1 MGVAGSALVLQFVRV
16 HYVYIVRCR
25 DGTLYTGW
33 ARDPGQREKVHNRGR
48 GARYT
53 ASRRPVALVYSEPVA
68 SQSEALKRERHLK
81 RLTKAKKE
89 ALIATFQFSPT
100 NLTFSR

>member
-1 MGVAGSALVLQFVRV
+1 MP
-16 HYVYIVRCR
+16 YVYIVRYH

-33 ARDPGQREKVHNRGR
+33 ARDPGQREKVHNSGR

-53 ASRRPVALVYSEPVA
+53 ASRRPVALVYSEPVG
-68 SQSEALKRERHLK
+68 SQSEALKRERQLK

-89 ALIATFQFSPT
+89 ALIAAVSVFANQSHIK
-100 NLTFSR
+100 